1 MNIFE
6 ERKNIKPYEYPELL
20 KYKDA
25 VRQSFWV
32 HTEYQTE
39 VNADIQDYKVK
50 CSKSEQEAI
59 KRTMLAIAQIELP
72 VKEFWGSIFKW
83 LPKPEIA
90 AVGYTF
96 AESEVR
102 HSDAY
107 SFLIELLNLNEVFLT
122 IQDIPPL
129 RERMDY
135 LKKYIN
141 KETTDTKERI
151 KNLLIF
157 SIFIEH
163 VSLFSQFLIMMSFRK
178 YKNLLRGIANIV
190 SATSKEEQIH
200 SMFGTA
206 VVNIIK
212 KENPEIFNSNEFKDY
227 IMQGCIEAF
236 ETEKNV
242 IDWILEEG
250 ELEFLSKPLILEFIK
265 SRFNSGMNGIG
276 LKPPFEE
283 VDQELLKEV
292 DWFED
297 KILGVTRQDFFET
310 RPTTYTR
317 AQQSF
322 TSKDLF

>member
-1 MNIFE
+1 MDIFKP
-6 ERKNIKPYEYPELL
+6 RVNIKPVEYPELL
-20 KYKDA
+20 KYKEA
-25 VRQSFWV
+25 IRQSFWV
-32 HTEYQTE
+32 HTEYISE
-39 VNADIQDYKVK
+39 VQDDIQDYKVK
-50 CSKSEQEAI
+50 CSPAEQEAI
-59 KRTMLAIAQIELP
+59 KKTMLAIAQIELP
-72 VKEFWGSIFKW
+72 VKEFWGGVYKW

-107 SFLIELLNLNEVFLT
+107 SFLLELLSLNEIFLT
-122 IQDIPPL
+122 IDQIPPL
-129 RERMDY
+129 RDRMDY

-141 KETTDTKERI
+141 KETTDTKERV

-178 YKNLLRGIANIV
+178 YKNLLKGIATIV

-206 VVNIIK
+206 VINIIR
-212 KENPEIFNSNEFKDY
+212 KENPDLFADDDFVAYVTKACEDAYVAE
-227 IMQGCIEAF
+227 QG
-236 ETEKNV
+236 V
-242 IDWILEEG
+242 LDWILAEG
-250 ELEFLSKPLILEFIK
+250 ELEFLPKATILEFVK
-265 SRFNSGMNGIG
+265 ARFNSGLEGIG
-276 LKPPFEE
+276 FKPIFD
-283 VDQELLKEV
+283 VDESVLKEV

-297 KILGVTRQDFFET
+297 KMLGITRQDFFNT
-310 RPTTYTR
+310 RPTSYTR

>member
-1 MNIFE
+1 MNIFQT
-6 ERKNIKPYEYPELL
+6 RTSIKPVEYPELL
-20 KYKDA
+20 KFKDA
-25 VRQSFWV
+25 IRQSFWV
-32 HTEYQTE
+32 HTEYITE
-39 VNADIQDYKVK
+39 VKDDIQDYKVK
-50 CSKSEQEAI
+50 CSEAEQEAI

-107 SFLIELLNLNEVFLT
+107 SFLIELLGLNEIFLT
-122 IQDIPPL
+122 IDQIPPL
-129 RERMDY
+129 KTRMDY

-178 YKNLLRGIANIV
+178 YKNQLKGIANIV

-200 SMFGTA
+200 SMFGTT
-206 VVNIIK
+206 VINIIK
-212 KENPEIFNSNEFKDY
+212 KENPEIFTETGFEEY
-227 IMQGCIEAF
+227 IIKACQEAY
-236 ETEKNV
+236 EAEQDV
-242 IDWILEEG
+242 LAWILETG
-250 ELEFLSKPLILEFIK
+250 ELEFLPKSTILEFVK
-265 SRFNSGMNGIG
+265 YRFNSGLEGIG
-276 LKPPFEE
+276 FKPAFEVDEE
-283 VDQELLKEV
+283 VMKEV
-292 DWFED
+292 SWFED
-297 KILGVTRQDFFET
+297 KIVGVTRQDFFDA
-310 RPTTYTR
+310 RPTSYTR

-322 TSKDLF
+322 TAKDLF

>member
-1 MNIFE
+1 MNIFLS
-6 ERKNIKPYEYPELL
+6 RTNIKPVEYPELL

-25 VRQSFWV
+25 IRQSFWV
-32 HTEYQTE
+32 HTEYITE
-39 VNADIQDYKVK
+39 VQEDIQDHKVK
-50 CSKSEQEAI
+50 CSDPEQEAI

-72 VKEFWGSIFKW
+72 VKEFWGSIYKW

-107 SFLIELLNLNEVFLT
+107 SFLLELLGLNEIFLT
-122 IQDIPPL
+122 IDKIPPL
-129 RERMDY
+129 KKRMDY

-141 KETTDTKERI
+141 KETKDTKEHV

-178 YKNLLRGIANIV
+178 HKNLLKGIANVV

-200 SMFGTA
+200 AMFGTT
-206 VVNIIK
+206 VINIIR
-212 KENPEIFNSNEFKDY
+212 KENPELFKDKNLEPY
-227 IMQGCIEAF
+227 IQEACK
-236 ETEKNV
+236 EAYQTEQELL
-242 IDWILEEG
+242 DWIFEKG
-250 ELEFLSKPLILEFIK
+250 ELSFLPKSTILEYVK
-265 SRFNSGMNGIG
+265 HRFNSGLEGIG
-276 LKPPFEE
+276 FKKPFE
-283 VDQELLKEV
+283 VDEQAIKDV

-297 KILGVTRQDFFET
+297 KIIGVTRQDFFIA
-310 RPTTYTR
+310 RPTSYTR

>member
-1 MNIFE
+1 MNIFKT
-6 ERKNIKPYEYPELL
+6 RMSLKPVEYPEVL

-25 VRQSFWV
+25 IRQSFWV
-32 HTEYQTE
+32 HTEYATE
-39 VNADIQDYKVK
+39 VNIDIQDYRVK
-50 CSKSEQEAI
+50 CSKPEQEAI

-72 VKEFWGSIFKW
+72 VKEFWGGIYKW

-107 SFLIELLNLNEVFLT
+107 SFLIELLGLNEIFLT
-122 IQDIPPL
+122 IEQIPPL
-129 RERMDY
+129 KTRMDY

-141 KETTDTKERI
+141 KETTDTKERV
-151 KNLLIF
+151 KNLLVF

-178 YKNLLRGIANIV
+178 HKNLLKGIANIV

-200 SMFGTA
+200 SMFGTT
-206 VVNIIK
+206 VINIIK
-212 KENPEIFNSNEFKDY
+212 KENPELFMGDDFENYVIKA
-227 IMQGCIEAF
+227 CKEAYVA
-236 ETEKNV
+236 EQEV
-242 IDWILEEG
+242 LDWILEEG
-250 ELEFLSKPLILEFIK
+250 ELEFLPKSSILEFIK
-265 SRFNSGMNGIG
+265 YRFNSGLEGIG
-276 LKPPFEE
+276 FKPAFE
-283 VDQELLKEV
+283 VDEKAIKEV

-297 KILGVTRQDFFET
+297 KIVGVTRQDFFDS
-310 RPTTYTR
+310 RPTSYTR

-322 TSKDLF
+322 TADDLF

>member
-1 MNIFE
+1 MNIFHA
-6 ERKNIKPYEYPELL
+6 RRNIKPVEYPELL
-20 KYKDA
+20 PFKDA
-25 VRQSFWV
+25 IRQSFWV
-32 HTEYQTE
+32 HTEYITE
-39 VNADIQDYKVK
+39 VQEDIQDHKVK
-50 CSKSEQEAI
+50 CNVSEQEAI

-72 VKEFWGSIFKW
+72 VKEFWGSIYKW

-107 SFLIELLNLNEVFLT
+107 SFLLELLGLNEIFLT
-122 IQDIPPL
+122 IDQIPPL
-129 RERMDY
+129 KKRMDY

-141 KETTDTKERI
+141 KETQDTKEHV

-178 YKNLLRGIANIV
+178 HKNLLKGIANIV

-200 SMFGTA
+200 AMFGTT
-206 VVNIIK
+206 VINIIR
-212 KENPEIFNSNEFKDY
+212 KENPELFKDKNLEPY
-227 IMQGCIEAF
+227 IQDACKEAYQT
-236 ETEKNV
+236 ETELL
-242 IDWILEEG
+242 DWIFEKG
-250 ELEFLSKPLILEFIK
+250 ELSFLPKSTILEYVK
-265 SRFNSGMNGIG
+265 HRFNSGLEGIG
-276 LKPPFEE
+276 FKKPFQ
-283 VDQELLKEV
+283 VDEAAIKEV

-297 KILGVTRQDFFET
+297 KIIGVTRQDFFNT
-310 RPTTYTR
+310 RPTSYTR

-322 TSKDLF
+322 TAKDLF